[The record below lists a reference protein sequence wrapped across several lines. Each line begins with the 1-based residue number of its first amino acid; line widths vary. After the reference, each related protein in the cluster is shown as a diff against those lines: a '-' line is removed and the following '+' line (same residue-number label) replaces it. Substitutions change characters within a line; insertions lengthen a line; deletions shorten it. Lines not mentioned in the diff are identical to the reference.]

1 MVFILGLVLVLT
13 HSVYLSVWMLICNKK
28 KKSKFHRDGSNTIR
42 HLTRIL
48 PLFLTLVYPTKN
60 LKRGI
65 CLKITYLVKTEIF
78 LL

>member
-1 MVFILGLVLVLT
+1 MVFILGLVLVLM

-28 KKSKFHRDGSNTIR
+28 KCKFHGDGFNTTR

-48 PLFLTLVYPTKN
+48 PLFLTLEYTTKN

-65 CLKITYLVKTEIF
+65 CLGTTYLVKIEIF